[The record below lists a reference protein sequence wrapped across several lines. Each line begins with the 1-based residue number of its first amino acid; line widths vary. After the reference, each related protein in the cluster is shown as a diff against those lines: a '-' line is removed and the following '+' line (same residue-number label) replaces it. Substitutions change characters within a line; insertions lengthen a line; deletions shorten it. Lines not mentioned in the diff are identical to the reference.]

1 MPDYFGLTTTAQIL
15 AVLTVDD
22 TDIDAEKLEAQGLD
36 DDLGAALDKALPD
49 VWAGIADE
57 TGADF
62 TAARKRKLKLMA
74 KYFCAGVVARMAQV
88 FILKKDT
95 DGSNEGQRSDKDGWL
110 WMSDRLLETADG
122 HLSDLLEDLKLV
134 PETVMPFTVF
144 ARVIPDR
151 DPITT
156 PRAAATQ

>member
-1 MPDYFGLTTTAQIL
+1 MPYFDLTTTVQIL

-22 TDIDAEKLEAQGLD
+22 TDIDAEKLEAQGLE
-36 DDLGAALDKALPD
+36 DDLGAALDKALPGE
-49 VWAGIADE
+49 WEGIADE
-57 TGADF
+57 TGVKF

-122 HLSDLLEDLKLV
+122 HLTDLLEDLQLV
-134 PETVMPFTVF
+134 PEASMPFTVF
-144 ARVIPDR
+144 SRVIPTR

-156 PRAAATQ
+156 PRAETTG

>member
-1 MPDYFGLTTTAQIL
+1 MYFDLTTTKQIL

-36 DDLGAALDKALPD
+36 DDLGAQLDAALPGL
-49 VWAGIADE
+49 WEGLANE
-57 TGADF
+57 TGPKASP
-62 TAARKRKLKLMA
+62 ARLRKLRLVA
-74 KYFCAGVVARMAQV
+74 KYFCAATVARMAQV

-110 WMSDRLLETADG
+110 WMSTRLMETANG
-122 HLSDLLEDLKLV
+122 HLKDLLTDLELV
-134 PETVMPFTVF
+134 PETAAPFQMFV
-144 ARVIPDR
+144 RVTPER

-156 PRAAATQ
+156 PRATAATT